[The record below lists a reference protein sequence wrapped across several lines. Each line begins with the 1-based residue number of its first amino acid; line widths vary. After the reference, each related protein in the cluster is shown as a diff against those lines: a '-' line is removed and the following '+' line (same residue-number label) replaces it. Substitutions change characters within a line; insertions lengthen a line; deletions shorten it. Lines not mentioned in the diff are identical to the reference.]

1 MSKRRGSRGS
11 SAPNPAVFY
20 AILETLMEA
29 LGSFQGKMAAV
40 KAVPLV
46 GTDKAAVGK
55 AVDVQGTLHELI
67 TGVLNSVFSLI
78 RNK

>member
-1 MSKRRGSRGS
+1 MSKKRRSRGS
-11 SAPNPAVFY
+11 GAPNPAVFL

-40 KAVPLV
+40 KAVPHAN
-46 GTDKAAVGK
+46 TDKAVTGK

-78 RNK
+78 RSK